1 MMRCTSRLNRFI
13 PACAGN
19 ARSAPR
25 LSGPC
30 AVHPRVCGER
40 IRPGSHCSFE
50 FGSSPRVRGT
60 LRQEVALEIIKR
72 FIPACAGNAVIVPSY
87 LKTLTVHP
95 RVCGERLNVI
105 FHECPAAGSSPRVR
119 GTLLNSHA
127 AEDIIRFIP
136 ACAGNAWSKPTPR
149 GTVSVHPRVCG
160 ERAVGSCASSQLSG
174 SSPRVRGTPRAVT
187 ARQFVKRFIPACAG
201 NAVCLERCCV
211 RCTVHPRVCG
221 ERSRL
226 HSCRGVLL
234 GSSPRVRGTLMK
246 RRIMRPS
253 FRFIPACAGNAHR

>member
-119 GTLLNSHA
+119 GTRGWFMCILSV
-127 AEDIIRFIP
+127 ERFIP
-136 ACAGNAWSKPTPR
+136 ACAGNAACCNSAAVCEAVHPRVCGERSVSGAMLREMYGSSPRVR
-149 GTVSVHPRVCG
+149 GTQPIALMSWCITRFIPACAGNADEASDHAAIISVHPRVCG
-160 ERAVGSCASSQLSG
+160 ER
-174 SSPRVRGTPRAVT
+174 P
-187 ARQFVKRFIPACAG
+187 
-201 NAVCLERCCV
+201 
-211 RCTVHPRVCG
+211 
-221 ERSRL
+221 
-226 HSCRGVLL
+226 
-234 GSSPRVRGTLMK
+234 
-246 RRIMRPS
+246 
-253 FRFIPACAGNAHR
+253 